1 MRRAL
6 VTGGSGDIGSECAR
20 HLARAGMHVHVHAN
34 SNLERAA
41 AVVAEILA
49 AGGSADAIAFD
60 ITDAAATQAAVDTL
74 NANAESPI
82 QVVVHS
88 AGIHLDGPMAGM
100 SDAHWHRVID
110 VSLHGFFNVT
120 RPLLLPMLRTRWGR
134 VLALS
139 SIAGQMGNRGQAN
152 YAAAK
157 AGLHGAVL
165 SLAKEV
171 GSRGVTANIIS
182 PGIIAGSMTEGLF
195 DVARVKEMVPVG
207 RMGKPEEV
215 AALAAFLASDAAS
228 YISGQIIGV
237 NGGMA

>member
-20 HLARAGMHVHVHAN
+20 HLARAGIHVHVHAN
-34 SNLERAA
+34 SHLERAE
-41 AVVAEILA
+41 AVVAEIRA
-49 AGGSADAIAFD
+49 AGGSADALAFD
-60 ITDAAATQAAVDTL
+60 IADAGATQAAMAAL
-74 NANAESPI
+74 NAGAEPPVQI
-82 QVVVHS
+82 LVHC
-88 AGIHLDGPMAGM
+88 AGIHVDGPMAGM
-100 SDAHWHRVID
+100 SDADWHRVID

-171 GSRGVTANIIS
+171 ASRGITANIIA
-182 PGIIAGSMTEGLF
+182 PGIIEGSMTEGIF
-195 DVARVKEMVPVG
+195 DAAKVKEMVPMG
-207 RMGKPEEV
+207 RMGTPEDV
-215 AALAAFLASDAAS
+215 AALAEFLASDAAG

>member
-1 MRRAL
+1 MRAL

-20 HLARAGMHVHVHAN
+20 HLARAGIHVHVHAN
-34 SNLERAA
+34 SNLERAE
-41 AVVAEILA
+41 AVVADIRA
-49 AGGSADAIAFD
+49 AGGSADALAFD
-60 ITDAAATQAAVDTL
+60 VANAAATQAAVDAL
-74 NANAESPI
+74 NANAPPI
-82 QVVVHS
+82 QVMVHC
-88 AGIHLDGPMAGM
+88 AGVHLDGPMAGM
-100 SDAHWHRVID
+100 SNDHWHRVID

-139 SIAGQMGNRGQAN
+139 SIAGQTGNRGQAN

-171 GSRGVTANIIS
+171 ASRGVTANIIA

-195 DVARVKEMVPVG
+195 DAGQIKEMVPMG
-207 RMGKPEEV
+207 RMGKPEEI
-215 AALAAFLASDAAS
+215 AALVAFLVSDAAS

-237 NGGMA
+237 NGGMV

>member
-20 HLARAGMHVHVHAN
+20 QLARAGLHVIVHA
-34 SNLERAA
+34 SSRPERAE
-41 AVVAEILA
+41 AVVEGIRAT
-49 AGGSADAIAFD
+49 GGSAEPLVCDL
-60 ITDAAATQAAVDTL
+60 TDAAITQAAMTALADVD
-74 NANAESPI
+74 PV
-82 QVVVHS
+82 QVIVHC

-100 SDAHWHRVID
+100 SDDQWHRVID

-134 VLALS
+134 VVAMS
-139 SIAGQMGNRGQAN
+139 SVAGQMGNRGQAN

-171 GSRGVTANIIS
+171 ATRGVTANVIA
-182 PGIIAGSMTEGLF
+182 PGLIAGSMTEGLF
-195 DVARVKEMVPVG
+195 DAERVKQMVPMA
-207 RMGKPEEV
+207 RMGTVAEV
-215 AALAAFLASDAAS
+215 AAVVSFLVSDAAS
-228 YISGQIIGV
+228 YVSGQVIGV
-237 NGGMA
+237 NGGMV